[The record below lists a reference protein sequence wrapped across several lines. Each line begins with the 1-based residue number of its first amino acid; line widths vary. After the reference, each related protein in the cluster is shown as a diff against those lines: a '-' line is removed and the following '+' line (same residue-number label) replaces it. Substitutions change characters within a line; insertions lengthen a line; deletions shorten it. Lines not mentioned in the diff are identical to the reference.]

1 MKEITSQ
8 QQRVLDCIQIYIK
21 KTGFPPTRADICREL
36 GFKSPNSAETHLRAL
51 EKKGFISI
59 ESGASR
65 GISVINGESSDD
77 SNEYPIIGLVAAGSP
92 TLAQENIEKTI
103 SCPKSFFDS
112 NFDYFLKVKGLSMK
126 DAGIMEDDLIAVK
139 KTTDV
144 RNGDIVIARID
155 DEVTVKY
162 FNRKNSKVVELEPAN
177 EDFENIEVFS
187 IDAGTEFLW
196 SLAAV
201 IGCFSML
208 LIPSFGL
215 YFASRAKER
224 KNELKLK
231 MAEDS
236 VDSGLQEE

>member
-177 EDFENIEVFS
+177 EDFENIVVDLEHEHLHIEGKSV
-187 IDAGTEFLW
+187 G
-196 SLAAV
+196 
-201 IGCFSML
+201 L
-208 LIPSFGL
+208 L
-215 YFASRAKER
+215 R
-224 KNELKLK
+224 KN
-231 MAEDS
+231 
-236 VDSGLQEE
+236 